1 VIKDWSKF
9 NESSSSDSFRDEVNK
24 IRQYFLEFED
34 EGVVEYE
41 IRACGTIVD
50 EKRMLWSI
58 NTGSGNFDN
67 WINLQTEEANRFINN
82 YFYREMNLRSDFD
95 KYPFVFM
102 ATIKIPQMNSMIDDN
117 GVDKLE
123 DTLSTFKRLRDEFDR
138 VLIEMNSNH
147 AKYKPVS
154 IKVYFNPGV
163 A

>member
-1 VIKDWSKF
+1 MIKKWSKF
-9 NESSSSDSFRDEVNK
+9 NESNSTDNFRDEVNK

-58 NTGSGNFDN
+58 NPGSEKLDN

-82 YFYREMNLRSDFD
+82 YFYREINLRSDFD

-102 ATIKIPQMNSMIDDN
+102 ATIKIPQKNSMIDDT

-138 VLIEMNSNH
+138 VVIEMNSNH

-154 IKVYFNPGV
+154 IKVYFNPEV
-163 A
+163 D

>member
-1 VIKDWSKF
+1 
-9 NESSSSDSFRDEVNK
+9 
-24 IRQYFLEFED
+24 
-34 EGVVEYE
+34 
-41 IRACGTIVD
+41 
-50 EKRMLWSI
+50 MLWSI
-58 NTGSGNFDN
+58 NTGSGNFDK

-82 YFYREMNLRSDFD
+82 YFYREINLRSDFD

-138 VLIEMNSNH
+138 VLIEMNSQH
-147 AKYKPVS
+147 QDYKPVS